1 MEEARPLK
9 NRTVPMDDEGHYIV
23 TLDVFH
29 QLHCL
34 VSFPNAYHIST
45 NLLLID
51 LCLEQIA
58 REDLLERHQLWGA
71 RALSSQCGSH

>member
-9 NRTVPMDDEGHYIV
+9 NGTIPIDDEGHYIV

-34 VSFPNAYHIST
+34 VRCSYFVVCA
-45 NLLLID
+45 
-51 LCLEQIA
+51 
-58 REDLLERHQLWGA
+58 
-71 RALSSQCGSH
+71 